1 MRPTMIQRLAMAISL
16 AASLVLPATVLA
28 QSNCDEADFNQD
40 GEVNGADL
48 TILLGYWGPCPV
60 PSIATVTGVV
70 RLEGGVAVANASV
83 ASDLGGSTT
92 SGADGSFALQVP
104 LAPGA
109 TRATIFAV
117 TSVSGF
123 NFQGFRMADGLLAGT
138 TTGIGMISVSA
149 EGGRSCPDAL
159 AWLPGIGSPGITGCT
174 NIRVGA
180 MAMWNDGSGQKLFVG
195 GKFTHA
201 GSTAASSIARWNAT
215 TGGSTPAWTAL
226 GSGINGTVWALEVF
240 NDGTGS
246 ALYAAGAFNQA
257 GGVAASRIAKWN
269 GSTWSPL
276 GSGLDGTVH
285 ALEVFDDG
293 TGPKLYAGGEFTTAG
308 GVDAKYI
315 AAWNGTTWS
324 AVGGG
329 TNNTVYALEVGSF
342 APAPAGSCIF
352 SSCGSAGSCTT
363 VHSTP
368 GCSDATCC
376 CIVCIYDPNCCSVS
390 WDAACVSLAERRC
403 GGPRLFVGGAF
414 TSAGGSADNRRIASW
429 NGTSWS
435 GFGGGVNDT
444 VYSIAL
450 FDDGSGV
457 GPCLFVGGDFT
468 SAGSLTKVNRIARW
482 DTQNWSTLGTG
493 LSSTCEALLV
503 HDDGTGKA
511 LYAAGS
517 FGTAGGVEAPRVA
530 RWNGAA
536 WSGLGVGLSE
546 GTSYAL
552 QTYAVD
558 PIAVPSLVVGGT
570 FTNSGK
576 SVQSRI
582 ARWGCQ
588 TP

>member
-1 MRPTMIQRLAMAISL
+1 MRPTMIQRLAMAISF
-16 AASLVLPATVLA
+16 AACLLVPATALA
-28 QSNCDEADFNQD
+28 QASCDEADFNQD
-40 GEVNGADL
+40 GEINGADL
-48 TILLGYWGPCPV
+48 SILLGYWGPCPV

-70 RLEGGVAVANASV
+70 RFDGGVAVANAAVTS
-83 ASDLGGSTT
+83 SLGGSTS
-92 SGADGSFALQVP
+92 SGADGTFSLQVP
-104 LAPGA
+104 LALGSS
-109 TRATIFAV
+109 RATVFAV
-117 TSVSGF
+117 AEISGF
-123 NFQGFRMADGLLAGT
+123 TFQGSRMASGLAAGT
-138 TTGIGMISVSA
+138 TTAIGAISIST
-149 EGGRSCPDAL
+149 EGTRSCPEAL
-159 AWLPGIGSPGITGCT
+159 AWLPGIGSPGITGGT

-180 MAMWNDGSGQKLFVG
+180 MTIWNDGSGEKLFVG
-195 GKFTHA
+195 GTFTHA
-201 GSTAASSIARWNAT
+201 GSTTASSIARWNAT

-240 NDGTGS
+240 DDGTGP
-246 ALYAAGAFNQA
+246 ALYAAGAFTQA
-257 GGVAASRIAKWN
+257 GGAPASRIAKWN
-269 GSTWSPL
+269 GSAWSPL
-276 GSGLDGTVH
+276 GTGLDGTVH

-308 GVDAKYI
+308 GVNAKHI
-315 AAWNGTTWS
+315 AAWNGTSWS

-329 TNNTVYALEVGSF
+329 TNNTVYALEVGSY
-342 APAPAGSCIF
+342 APSTAGDCIF
-352 SSCGSAGSCTT
+352 AACGSTGSCTT
-363 VHSTP
+363 VRSTP
-368 GCSDATCC
+368 GCQDEECC
-376 CIVCIYDPNCCSVS
+376 CLVCIYDPNCCSVA
-390 WDAACVSLAERRC
+390 WDAACVSLAQRRC

-429 NGTSWS
+429 NGTSWT
-435 GFGGGVNDT
+435 GMGGGVNNT

-468 SAGSLTKVNRIARW
+468 SAGSLTEVNRIARW
-482 DTQNWSTLGTG
+482 DTQNWSSVGGG

-503 HDDGTGKA
+503 HDDGSGLA

-517 FGTAGGVEAPRVA
+517 FGTAGGVEASRVA

-536 WSGLGVGLSE
+536 WSPLGLGLSE

-582 ARWGCQ
+582 ARWGCP